1 MASIVFINRYFFP
14 DYSATSQ
21 LLSDLAFDYATK
33 LNRNVAIVT
42 SRQIYDDPQAILA
55 SLETIRGV
63 TVYRVWTARF
73 GRGNLLGRAL
83 DYFTFY
89 ISSAVKLFSLVKKG
103 DVVVAK
109 TDPPLISV
117 VAAIV
122 VKLRGAILVNWVQDL
137 FPEVATQ
144 LGLAAIRPIEYPV
157 RRLRNWSLRVAKRNI
172 VLGELMKTKLLDLG
186 VHSSNIEIIHNW
198 TDEVAIVPISRDE
211 NEFVKAWG
219 LEDKFVVAYSGNLG
233 RAHEYETILGAAE
246 QLSSDFDLVFLFIG
260 GGALF
265 DDLKK
270 EVVKRNLQCFIFK
283 PYQKREDLSKSLSI
297 ADVHM
302 ISLRP
307 ELEGSIV
314 PSKLY
319 GVLAVGKPIIF
330 VGSEN
335 GEIARFIKENDVG
348 RAVGVGKVVDLV
360 ESISFFYGRPQELGR
375 VCRRARDL
383 VESKYSKESSL
394 EKWRE
399 VLASVDRS
407 YS

>member
-1 MASIVFINRYFFP
+1 MASVVFINRYFFP

-21 LLSDLAFDYATK
+21 LLSDLAFDYAAK
-33 LNRNVAIVT
+33 LDRNVAVIT
-42 SRQIYDDPQAILA
+42 SRQIYGDPRATLV
-55 SLETIRGV
+55 SLEAIRGV
-63 TVYRVWTARF
+63 KIYRVWTARF

-83 DYFTFY
+83 DYITFY

-122 VKLRGAILVNWVQDL
+122 VRLRGAILVNWVQDL
-137 FPEVATQ
+137 FPEVATE
-144 LGLAAIRPIEYPV
+144 LGLKTIRPMEYPI
-157 RRLRNWSLRVAKRNI
+157 RRLRNWSLRVAKKNI
-172 VLGELMKTKLLDLG
+172 VLGELMKAKLLGLG
-186 VHSSNIEIIHNW
+186 LHSSNIEIIHNW
-198 TDEVAIVPISRDE
+198 TDEVAIVPINRDE
-211 NEFVKAWG
+211 NDFVKAWG

-233 RAHEYETILGAAE
+233 RAHEYETLLGAAE
-246 QLSSDFDLVFLFIG
+246 KLSGESDIVFLFVG

-270 EVVKRNLQCFIFK
+270 DVVKRNLQCFIFK

-307 ELEGSIV
+307 ELEGLVV

-330 VGSEN
+330 VGSEH
-335 GEIARFIKENDVG
+335 GEVARFIKEYDVG

-360 ESISFFYGRPQELGR
+360 ESILFFYRRSQELGR
-375 VCRRARDL
+375 VCRSARGL
-383 VESKYSKESSL
+383 VERKYSRESSL

-399 VLASVDRS
+399 ILASVDRGCS
-407 YS
+407 